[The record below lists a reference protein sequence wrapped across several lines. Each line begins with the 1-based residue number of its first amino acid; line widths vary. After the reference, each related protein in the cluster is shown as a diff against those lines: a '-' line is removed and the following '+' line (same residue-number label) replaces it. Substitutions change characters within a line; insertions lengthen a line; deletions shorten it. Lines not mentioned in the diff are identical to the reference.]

1 MDIIISDLNGE
12 DIFERFYGKSY
23 KRKINKSL
31 WLKKQL
37 REKTVNSLSYKRV
50 LVHSIAGLKVKQVKV
65 KSRMHS
71 S

>member
-31 WLKKQL
+31 
-37 REKTVNSLSYKRV
+37 
-50 LVHSIAGLKVKQVKV
+50 
-65 KSRMHS
+65 
-71 S
+71 